1 MVALITWYF
10 NMKIIELYPKEVIKV
25 EDDECLNCFC
35 HIDKSE
41 VFCSEDCE
49 LEYDANDI

>member
-1 MVALITWYF
+1 VVNLIIWYF
-10 NMKIIELYPKEVIKV
+10 NMNIIELYPKEVII

-35 HIDKSE
+35 HIDKCE

-49 LEYDANDI
+49 LEYDEDDI